1 MQVCSHYIRTSFM
14 IIIIHMFHVMKY
26 WCQIH
31 IKKYAKFTCKLHGLR
46 IKSKLMQI
54 ILVTIVCILSC
65 WAHFRIIGDSKH
77 LKILK
82 R

>member
-1 MQVCSHYIRTSFM
+1 MFALYPDKFYDNYYSHVSCDEILVSNSY
-14 IIIIHMFHVMKY
+14 
-26 WCQIH
+26 
-31 IKKYAKFTCKLHGLR
+31 KKYAKFTCKLHGLR

-54 ILVTIVCILSC
+54 ILATIACILSC
-65 WAHFRIIGDSKH
+65 WAHLRIIGDSKD